1 MEHPAE
7 SKREWYAATVLTV
20 HRDAWEI
27 DVRAL
32 YGSAGRI
39 RRVKVLGPF
48 LPEPETDVLDSKV
61 VVGWLDSYQQSPVA
75 IPIHNTMVPDA
86 EKANHVFWSQHLAY
100 LIRIT
105 RDGQLEIRNTK
116 GPLLQVR
123 VLEADG
129 VVRLD
134 TPKTHL
140 VLKDADGSIE
150 VQCEGDAKLDAGG
163 DVDVTAGGS
172 LSAKAAVEVDVEA
185 PIMRIKAQVFIDG
198 GLTVNGNIA
207 AVGAPPNGNIT
218 ASGAVTDTTGN
229 TNHHSH

>member
-7 SKREWYAATVLTV
+7 SKREWYAATVLAV
-20 HRDAWEI
+20 HRDTWEI

-61 VVGWLDSYQQSPVA
+61 VVGWLDGHQQSPVA
-75 IPIHNTMVPDA
+75 IPIHNTMIPDA
-86 EKANHVFWSQHLAY
+86 EKAAHVFWSQHLAY

-150 VQCEGDAKLDAGG
+150 AECEGNAKVAAGG
-163 DVDVTAGGS
+163 NVDVTAGGNVAVEAGGNLSATAQGQVS
-172 LSAKAAVEVDVEA
+172 LSNGAGASIV
-185 PIMRIKAQVFIDG
+185 MDG
-198 GLTVNGNIA
+198 PTVMIN
-207 AVGAPPNGNIT
+207 
-218 ASGAVTDTTGN
+218 
-229 TNHHSH
+229 